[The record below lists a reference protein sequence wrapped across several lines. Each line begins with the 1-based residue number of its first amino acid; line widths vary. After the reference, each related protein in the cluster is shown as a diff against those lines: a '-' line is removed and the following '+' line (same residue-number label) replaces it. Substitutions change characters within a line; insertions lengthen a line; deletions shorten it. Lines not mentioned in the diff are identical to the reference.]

1 MKVLVCGGRD
11 IADAELVESTL
22 NRLLASRGPFER
34 LIHGGARGVDRL
46 AGTWARKHGVLEWDF
61 LPEWHRAGKH
71 DAAPCAISARLPADD
86 ARFVALF
93 AHALEHTGGYTPEE
107 ATRVAGT
114 QLPDLLR
121 YNPTR
126 PASFPGNGRALTD
139 DVADFFLAIL
149 TNGKVT
155 GDKVGPH
162 GDLIPEFP
170 YLGPPHN
177 SR

>member
-1 MKVLVCGGRD
+1 M
-11 IADAELVESTL
+11 
-22 NRLLASRGPFER
+22 
-34 LIHGGARGVDRL
+34 
-46 AGTWARKHGVLEWDF
+46 
-61 LPEWHRAGKH
+61 H

-107 ATRVAGT
+107 ATRMAGIL
-114 QLPDLLR
+114 LPDLLR

-126 PASFPGNGRALTD
+126 PASFPGNGRALSD
-139 DVADFFLAIL
+139 DVVDFFLAIL

-170 YLGPPHN
+170 LPGAALQP
-177 SR
+177 R